1 MEGTAFQPRSSLP
14 PLPTLLTKTLVS
26 TRYPSNHH
34 RQGGTREQSLTW
46 VCLNAL
52 LTWVIP
58 DPQSGQGSDLPWPG
72 GTSQGVRAGRAD
84 SPGSICPWS
93 HLGVDNA

>member
-72 GTSQGVRAGRAD
+72 GTSQGVRAGEGRL
-84 SPGSICPWS
+84 PRL
-93 HLGVDNA
+93 HLPLVPLGCR